1 MKYFTLNS
9 SDFSILEVFHTLKEL
24 RETYPNLDIVDF
36 VDDLDSE
43 SEGKIFISE
52 KYISSLIGKTKEGE
66 EESSL
71 RTMISLKEEIDIL
84 KEQTFLTNQE
94 IETVHSEYVKIKG
107 ENESNIEKIKI
118 NNDLIS
124 ELEHT
129 KESLENDLR
138 KKENLLT
145 LEIKEHDEELSKI
158 AKILPSKFAGV
169 LESKMQEIMDSIK
182 TLDSEIEKYSKGE

>member
-24 RETYPNLDIVDF
+24 RETYRNLDIVDF

-124 ELEHT
+124 ELERT
-129 KESLENDLR
+129 KESLENELK